1 MVSGG
6 WDSQVSSGGL
16 LSSEDEVVLVLAD
29 RLVLKS
35 R

>member
-6 WDSQVSSGGL
+6 WDSQVSSGEL
-16 LSSEDEVVLVLAD
+16 LSSEDEVVLAD